1 MNMFK
6 KMNKKVKNF
15 IFINIGVM
23 GLALSFSFFLSPF
36 DLVTGGIGGIAI
48 NILNILER
56 FGIVIDASNRTIVES
71 AIMMGVNLLLLF
83 ISLFLIGKEFFFKT
97 LYCTVAYPIYSF
109 LFGELARIVKF
120 TELLPVENNNIG
132 GMLIIVLFSALLS
145 GVSIGIA
152 IKYGASTGGIDI
164 VEQVMFKYFNVPYST
179 TLFVCDGI
187 TIIIASILSMNLLP
201 ICYGAI
207 YVWLMGK
214 LIDSVVFGGFR
225 SYSVSIITSKPDI
238 IKAYILENINRGLT
252 IVEAVGGYTG
262 NDLKMIICVMTS
274 SEVSEIRGNIKSLDE
289 NAFMYITQTS
299 EVSGIGFTK
308 DR

>member
-1 MNMFK
+1 MFN
-6 KMNKKVKNF
+6 KMNKKLKNF

-120 TELLPVENNNIG
+120 TELLPVESTNIG

>member
-1 MNMFK
+1 MFK

-56 FGIVIDASNRTIVES
+56 FGIVIDASSRTIVES

-120 TELLPVENNNIG
+120 TELLPFESTNIG

>member
-1 MNMFK
+1 MFK

-56 FGIVIDASNRTIVES
+56 VGIVIDASSRTIVES

-120 TELLPVENNNIG
+120 TELLHVESNNIG

-164 VEQVMFKYFNVPYST
+164 VEQVMFKYFNVAYST

>member
-1 MNMFK
+1 MFK

-120 TELLPVENNNIG
+120 TELLPVESTNIG

>member
-1 MNMFK
+1 M
-6 KMNKKVKNF
+6 NF

-71 AIMMGVNLLLLF
+71 GIMMGVNLLLLF
-83 ISLFLIGKEFFFKT
+83 ISLFFIGKEFFFKT

>member
-1 MNMFK
+1 MFK

-56 FGIVIDASNRTIVES
+56 FGIVIDANSRTIVES
-71 AIMMGVNLLLLF
+71 AIMMGVNLVLLF

-120 TELLPVENNNIG
+120 TELLPVESTNIG

>member
-1 MNMFK
+1 MFK

-56 FGIVIDASNRTIVES
+56 FGIVIDASSRTIVES

-97 LYCTVAYPIYSF
+97 LYCAVAYPIYSF

>member
-1 MNMFK
+1 
-6 KMNKKVKNF
+6 
-15 IFINIGVM
+15 
-23 GLALSFSFFLSPF
+23 
-36 DLVTGGIGGIAI
+36 
-48 NILNILER
+48 
-56 FGIVIDASNRTIVES
+56 
-71 AIMMGVNLLLLF
+71 MMGVNLLLLF

-97 LYCTVAYPIYSF
+97 LYCAVAYPIYSF

>member
-1 MNMFK
+1 MKMFK
-6 KMNKKVKNF
+6 KMNKKIKNF

-56 FGIVIDASNRTIVES
+56 FGIVIDANSRTIVES

-97 LYCTVAYPIYSF
+97 LYCAVAYPIYSF

>member
-1 MNMFK
+1 MFK

-56 FGIVIDASNRTIVES
+56 FGIVIDATNRTIVES

-120 TELLPVENNNIG
+120 TELLHVESNNIG

>member
-1 MNMFK
+1 MFK

-56 FGIVIDASNRTIVES
+56 VGIVIDASSRTIVES

-120 TELLPVENNNIG
+120 TELLHVESNNIG

-274 SEVSEIRGNIKSLDE
+274 SEVSENRGNIKSLDE

>member
-1 MNMFK
+1 MFK

-56 FGIVIDASNRTIVES
+56 VGIVIDASSRTIVES

-238 IKAYILENINRGLT
+238 IKDYILENINRGLT

>member
-1 MNMFK
+1 MLK

-56 FGIVIDASNRTIVES
+56 VGIVIDASSRTIVES

-120 TELLPVENNNIG
+120 TELLHVESNNIG

>member
-1 MNMFK
+1 MFK

-56 FGIVIDASNRTIVES
+56 VGIVIDASSRTIVES

-120 TELLPVENNNIG
+120 TELLHVESNNIG

>member
-1 MNMFK
+1 
-6 KMNKKVKNF
+6 
-15 IFINIGVM
+15 
-23 GLALSFSFFLSPF
+23 
-36 DLVTGGIGGIAI
+36 
-48 NILNILER
+48 
-56 FGIVIDASNRTIVES
+56 
-71 AIMMGVNLLLLF
+71 MMGVNLLLLF

-120 TELLPVENNNIG
+120 TELLPVESTNIG

>member
-1 MNMFK
+1 MFK
-6 KMNKKVKNF
+6 KMNKKLKNF

-36 DLVTGGIGGIAI
+36 GLVTGGIGGIAI
-48 NILNILER
+48 NVINILGKFNIE
-56 FGIVIDASNRTIVES
+56 INSSYHTIIES
-71 AIMMGVNLLLLF
+71 VIMMVINIVLLILALL
-83 ISLFLIGKEFFFKT
+83 LIGKEFFFKT
-97 LYCTVAYPIYSF
+97 LYCSIAYPIYTF
-109 LFGELARIVKF
+109 LFGELATLVQF
-120 TELLPVENNNIG
+120 TELLPINSSDIG

-164 VEQVMFKYFNVPYST
+164 IEKIMLKYFNIPYSV

-187 TIIIASILSMNLLP
+187 TIVAASILSTNLLP

-207 YVWLMGK
+207 YMWLMGK

-238 IKAYILENINRGLT
+238 IKTFILENVNRGLT
-252 IVEAVGGYTG
+252 IVEAEGGYTG
-262 NDLKMIICVMTS
+262 KDLKMIICVMTS
-274 SEVSEIRGNIKSLDE
+274 SEVSLVRGNIKNLDD
-289 NAFMYITQTS
+289 NAFMYISQTS

-308 DR
+308 ER

>member
-1 MNMFK
+1 MFK
-6 KMNKKVKNF
+6 KLNKKVKNF

-56 FGIVIDASNRTIVES
+56 VGIVIDASSRTIVES

-120 TELLPVENNNIG
+120 TELLHVESNNIG

-238 IKAYILENINRGLT
+238 IKA
-252 IVEAVGGYTG
+252 
-262 NDLKMIICVMTS
+262 
-274 SEVSEIRGNIKSLDE
+274 
-289 NAFMYITQTS
+289 
-299 EVSGIGFTK
+299 
-308 DR
+308 

>member
-1 MNMFK
+1 MFK

-83 ISLFLIGKEFFFKT
+83 ISLFLIGKDFFFKT
-97 LYCTVAYPIYSF
+97 LYCAVAYPIYSF

-120 TELLPVENNNIG
+120 TELLPVESNNIG

-164 VEQVMFKYFNVPYST
+164 IEQIMFKYFNVPYSA

-201 ICYGAI
+201 IFYGTI
-207 YVWLMGK
+207 YMWLMGK

-225 SYSVSIITSKPDI
+225 SYSVSIITSKSDI
-238 IKAYILENINRGLT
+238 VKSYILENINRGLT

>member
-1 MNMFK
+1 MFK

-71 AIMMGVNLLLLF
+71 GIMMGVNLLLLF
-83 ISLFLIGKEFFFKT
+83 ISLFFIGKEFFFKT

>member
-1 MNMFK
+1 MFK

-56 FGIVIDASNRTIVES
+56 FGIVIDANSRTIVES

>member
-1 MNMFK
+1 MFK

-56 FGIVIDASNRTIVES
+56 FGIVIDASSRTIVES

-120 TELLPVENNNIG
+120 TELLPVESTNIG

>member
-1 MNMFK
+1 MFRK
-6 KMNKKVKNF
+6 INKKVKNF

-23 GLALSFSFFLSPF
+23 GLALSFSFFLSPYG
-36 DLVTGGIGGIAI
+36 LVTGGIGGIAI

-56 FGIVIDASNRTIVES
+56 FGIVIDAGNRTIVES

-83 ISLFLIGKEFFFKT
+83 ISLFLIGKEFFLKT

-120 TELLPVENNNIG
+120 TELLPVESNNIG

-238 IKAYILENINRGLT
+238 VKAYILENINRGLT

>member
-1 MNMFK
+1 MFN
-6 KMNKKVKNF
+6 KMNKKLKNF

-36 DLVTGGIGGIAI
+36 GLVTGGIGGIAI
-48 NILNILER
+48 NVINILDR
-56 FGIVIDASNRTIVES
+56 FGIEISESYHTIIES
-71 AIMMGVNLLLLF
+71 VIMMSINVILLILAF
-83 ISLFLIGKEFFFKT
+83 FLIGKEFFFKT
-97 LYCTVAYPIYSF
+97 LYCAVAYPIYTF
-109 LFGELARIVKF
+109 LFGELAALVKF
-120 TELLPVENNNIG
+120 KELLPIDGSNIG

-152 IKYGASTGGIDI
+152 IKYGASSGGIDI
-164 VEQVMFKYFNVPYST
+164 IEKIMLKYFNVPYSI

-187 TIIIASILSMNLLP
+187 TIIIASILSKNLLP

-207 YVWLMGK
+207 YMWLMGK

-225 SYSVSIITSKPDI
+225 SYSVSIITSKPEVIKTFI
-238 IKAYILENINRGLT
+238 IENVNRGLT
-252 IVEAVGGYTG
+252 VVEATGGYTG

-274 SEVSEIRGNIKSLDE
+274 SEVSYIRGNIKSLDD

-299 EVSGIGFTK
+299 EVSGMGFTK
-308 DR
+308 ERQI

>member
-1 MNMFK
+1 MFK

-56 FGIVIDASNRTIVES
+56 FGIVIDANSRTIVES

-120 TELLPVENNNIG
+120 TELLHVESNNIG

>member
-1 MNMFK
+1 MFK
-6 KMNKKVKNF
+6 KMNKKLKNF

-36 DLVTGGIGGIAI
+36 GLVTGGIGGIAI
-48 NILNILER
+48 NVINILEK
-56 FGIVIDASNRTIVES
+56 FNIEINSSYHTIIES
-71 AIMMGVNLLLLF
+71 VIMMVINIVLLILALL
-83 ISLFLIGKEFFFKT
+83 LIGKEFFLKT
-97 LYCTVAYPIYSF
+97 LYCAIAYPIYTF
-109 LFGELARIVKF
+109 LFGELATLVQF
-120 TELLPVENNNIG
+120 TELLPINSADIG

-164 VEQVMFKYFNVPYST
+164 IEKIMLKYFNIPYSV

-187 TIIIASILSMNLLP
+187 TIVAASILSTNLLP

-207 YVWLMGK
+207 YMWLMGK

-238 IKAYILENINRGLT
+238 IKTFILENVNRGLT
-252 IVEAVGGYTG
+252 IVEAEGGYTG
-262 NDLKMIICVMTS
+262 KDLKMIICVMTS
-274 SEVSEIRGNIKSLDE
+274 SEVSLVRGNIKNLDD
-289 NAFMYITQTS
+289 NAFMYISQTS

-308 DR
+308 ER

>member
-1 MNMFK
+1 MKMFK

-56 FGIVIDASNRTIVES
+56 FGIVIDANSRTIVES

>member
-1 MNMFK
+1 MFK

-56 FGIVIDASNRTIVES
+56 VGIVIDASSRTIVES

-120 TELLPVENNNIG
+120 TELLPVESTNIG

>member
-1 MNMFK
+1 MFK

-48 NILNILER
+48 NILNFLER
-56 FGIVIDASNRTIVES
+56 VGIVIDASSRTIVES

-120 TELLPVENNNIG
+120 TELLHVESNNIG

>member
-1 MNMFK
+1 MLKNI
-6 KMNKKVKNF
+6 NKKIKNF

-23 GLALSFSFFLSPF
+23 GLALSFSFFLSPYE
-36 DLVTGGIGGIAI
+36 LVTGGIGGIAI
-48 NILNILER
+48 NVINILAK
-56 FGIVIDASNRTIVES
+56 FGVVITESNQIFVES
-71 AIMMGVNLLLLF
+71 GIMMGVNIILLILAF
-83 ISLFLIGKEFFFKT
+83 FLIGKDFFLKT
-97 LYCTVAYPIYSF
+97 LYCAIAYPIYSF
-109 LFGELARIVKF
+109 LFGELANLIKF
-120 TELLPVENNNIG
+120 KELLSIDGSDIG

-164 VEQVMFKYFNVPYST
+164 IEKIMLKYFNVPYSV

-187 TIIIASILSMNLLP
+187 TIVIASILFSNLLP

-225 SYSVSIITSKPDI
+225 SYSVSIITAKPDI
-238 IKAYILENINRGLT
+238 IKKFILEHVNRGLT

-274 SEVSEIRGNIKSLDE
+274 SEVSFIRGNIKLLDE
-289 NAFMYITQTS
+289 NAFMYISQTS
-299 EVSGIGFTK
+299 EVSGMGFTK
-308 DR
+308 ERSI

>member
-1 MNMFK
+1 MFK

-23 GLALSFSFFLSPF
+23 GLALSFSFFLSPYG
-36 DLVTGGIGGIAI
+36 LVTGGIGGIAI
-48 NILNILER
+48 NVLNILER
-56 FGIVIDASNRTIVES
+56 FGIVINESYRTFVES
-71 AIMMGVNLLLLF
+71 AIMMGVNVILLILALLL
-83 ISLFLIGKEFFFKT
+83 ISKDFFFKT
-97 LYCTVAYPIYSF
+97 LYCAIAYPIYTF
-109 LFGELARIVKF
+109 LFGELATLVKF
-120 TELLPVENNNIG
+120 TELLPVDSSNIG

-164 VEQVMFKYFNVPYST
+164 VEQIMFKYFNVPYSI

-187 TIIIASILSMNLLP
+187 TIVTASFLSMNLLP

-207 YVWLMGK
+207 YIWLMGK

-225 SYSVSIITSKPDI
+225 SYSVSIITSKPDVV
-238 IKAYILENINRGLT
+238 KTFILENINRGLT

-274 SEVSEIRGNIKSLDE
+274 SEVSLIRGNIKSLDE
-289 NAFMYITQTS
+289 NAFMYISQTS
-299 EVSGIGFTK
+299 EVSGMGFTK
-308 DR
+308 DRSI

>member
-1 MNMFK
+1 MFK

-23 GLALSFSFFLSPF
+23 GLALSFSFFLSPYG
-36 DLVTGGIGGIAI
+36 LVTGGIGGIAI
-48 NILNILER
+48 NFINILEK
-56 FGIVIDASNRTIVES
+56 FGVLINPENHTIIES
-71 AIMMGVNLLLLF
+71 IIMMIINVILLVLALAL
-83 ISLFLIGKEFFFKT
+83 ISKDFFLKT
-97 LYCTVAYPIYSF
+97 LYCAIAYPIYTF

-120 TELLPVENNNIG
+120 TELLPIESSNIG

-164 VEQVMFKYFNVPYST
+164 IEQIMFKYFNVPYSA

-187 TIIIASILSMNLLP
+187 TILIASILAKNLLP
-201 ICYGAI
+201 ICYGTI

-238 IKAYILENINRGLT
+238 IKQFILENVNRGLT

-262 NDLKMIICVMTS
+262 NELKMIICVMTS
-274 SEVSEIRGNIKSLDE
+274 SEVSFIRGNIKSLDE
-289 NAFMYITQTS
+289 GAFMYISQTS